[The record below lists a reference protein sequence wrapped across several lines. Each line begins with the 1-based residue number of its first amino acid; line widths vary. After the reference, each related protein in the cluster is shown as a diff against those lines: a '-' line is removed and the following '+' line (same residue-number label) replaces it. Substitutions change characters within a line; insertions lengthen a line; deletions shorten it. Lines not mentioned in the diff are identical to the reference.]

1 MSVRC
6 YAQEPGGG
14 SCNQLTEFMGVI
26 TRLAMVGPQWQDELT
41 DEQIGGANLVR
52 DQSDRSNAHNLN

>member
-6 YAQEPGGG
+6 HAQEPGGG

-26 TRLAMVGPQWQDELT
+26 ARLAMVGPQWQDKLT
-41 DEQIGGANLVR
+41 DEQIGGTNLVR
-52 DQSDRSNAHNLN
+52 DHSDRSDAHNLN

>member
-6 YAQEPGGG
+6 HAQEPGGG

-26 TRLAMVGPQWQDELT
+26 TRLAMVGPQWQDKLT
-41 DEQIGGANLVR
+41 DEQIGGTNWFKISQR
-52 DQSDRSNAHNLN
+52 DLMLTI

>member
-14 SCNQLTEFMGVI
+14 SCDQPTEFMGVI
-26 TRLAMVGPQWQDELT
+26 TRLAMVGPQCQDKPT
-41 DEQIGGANLVR
+41 DEQIGVANLVR
-52 DQSDRSNAHNLN
+52 D